1 MRKLILAMII
11 AIVIPVAS
19 ARTIT
24 EEYRTEVQK
33 YLELNKVR
41 ANVEQTMMDLLK
53 DPGILLKVSYEEAA
67 SIAIGMIWDAYVED
81 ITDLYNQYLS
91 LEDLKQINAFF
102 ATEAGQNLV
111 NANPII
117 FSETTKLM
125 QDKYTPLMA
134 QTLMNLSI
142 Q

>member
-1 MRKLILAMII
+1 MII

-41 ANVEQTMMDLLK
+41 DNVEHTMIDLLK
-53 DPGILLKVSYEEAA
+53 DPGIPLKVSYEEAA

-81 ITDLYNQYLS
+81 ITDLYHQYLS

-102 ATEAGQNLV
+102 ETEAGQNYV